1 MVLIKRAKGTNIE
14 ADQGILSDYITILNS
29 LIAHIRIWHDN
40 IKARTIDVA
49 KALKSNLYL
58 KTYIIN
64 Y

>member
-1 MVLIKRAKGTNIE
+1 MVLIKRSEGTNIR
-14 ADQGILSDYITILNS
+14 ADRGILSNYITMLNS
-29 LIAHIRIWHDN
+29 RIAYIRTWHNN

-58 KTYIIN
+58 KMCIVN